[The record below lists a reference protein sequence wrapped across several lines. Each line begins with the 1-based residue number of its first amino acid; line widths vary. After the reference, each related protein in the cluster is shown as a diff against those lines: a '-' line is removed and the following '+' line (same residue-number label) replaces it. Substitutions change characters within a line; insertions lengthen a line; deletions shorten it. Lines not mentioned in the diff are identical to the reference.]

1 MLDLYVHYITYLIN
15 ALQLAIPD
23 EYQGIK
29 LGITIRPIYYR
40 LEEHLT
46 PDERRRY
53 FGVARFYGPGMTQ
66 ELLFKIEKIILHKTK
81 QYIFGPNSYNSECRY
96 NVSPETIMAICIS
109 CYEDF
114 CKKHE
119 NVFYELMNIEK
130 ALLVRDE
137 NTEEIK
143 RLDKQYQKHEHFKS
157 LEDLQTSVDLP
168 SFKGYQTEAFARL
181 VEAFNNRFSIMK
193 FATLLNIMC
202 GYGKTILIQAF
213 ACMFANEFRCIV
225 YCTERLALIEDQIG
239 RFSGIRDC
247 GFSPIELSSSG
258 SKYCR
263 TDDEFASLIRSNGKF
278 IIFVAHKSFHR
289 LAPLLQQEGRI
300 LFIFDEAHNLCREPS
315 EAHPLIIL
323 NKLRVPKKVDDFTIY
338 STATKINGVLTPDN
352 TRIYM
357 NDPTYFN
364 VTNIQYT
371 DIKRGIDEQFICPF
385 KLVVRA
391 NVANICEQLEGQKEQ
406 ISMSITDRSLL
417 INCINVLCSL
427 FLDVTLARPPRKV
440 VIYTNRTSR
449 IEAIF
454 AALTYLISV
463 VPGLQDIKLYKL
475 YSKSD
480 RGDLKKFMDEKERC
494 IMINCRILTEGIDC
508 KDIDTIVFCDPKHS
522 EQDIIQCIFRGCR
535 FLLDKIAYIVF
546 PVDENTFMTDNKL
559 STFRTTIKALIK
571 YNDPNV
577 TREML
582 SRSKHELTS
591 GNQEFV
597 KNEMF
602 AGHLIDES
610 IKHKILDVFDKDF
623 VIDGWDGAIKYVLS
637 YKSFITAT
645 EIFEEI
651 KEQKLLTWKGKTPK
665 DTVNSNCGR
674 MADNGIIGR
683 FRNDPKDHYKYY
695 ELSKHISPPSVSMT
709 TFISD
714 LKDQNI
720 FTENDYRDKY
730 GLCYDDKYI
739 YKPELYYPNFTWD
752 LLHDDAKNEY
762 ETFEQCKLRFDEI
775 QQYDDFKKDVA
786 NVIGNDKIWNIFMK
800 YDNKIPQHPKK
811 YNRDYNQFSSLF
823 NLRTRR

>member
-1 MLDLYVHYITYLIN
+1 MLGFFHYIVFT
-15 ALQLAIPD
+15 ALFPD
-23 EYQGIK
+23 QFQCIK
-29 LGITIRPIYYR
+29 LGITVRAIWYR
-40 LEEHLT
+40 LKSYLT
-46 PDERRRY
+46 GDSRREY
-53 FGVARFYGPGMTQ
+53 FSVVEFYGPGMTS
-66 ELLFKIEKIILHKTK
+66 ERLLKLEKIILYRTK
-81 QYIFGPNSYNSECRY
+81 QYIKNAEDYASECRF
-96 NVSPETIMAICIS
+96 NVSAEVIYQICLS

-119 NVFYELMNIEK
+119 NIFYKQVDIKE

-137 NTEEIK
+137 DTEDIK
-143 RLDKQYQKHEHFKS
+143 REDKKYQKHEYFKS
-157 LEDLQTSVDLP
+157 FEDLQTSIDLP
-168 SFKGYQTEAFARL
+168 QFKGYQTEAFARL

-193 FATLLNIMC
+193 FAALLNIMC

-225 YCTERLALIEDQIG
+225 YCTERLALIEDQIN
-239 RFSGIRDC
+239 RFSGIRDR

-263 TDDEFASLIRSNGKF
+263 TDAEFASLIRSNGKF

-289 LAPLLQQEGRI
+289 LAPLLQQENRI

-385 KLVVRA
+385 KLVVRT
-391 NVANICEQLEGQKEQ
+391 NVTNICEQLEGQKEQ

-535 FLLDKIAYIVF
+535 FLLGKIAYIVF

-602 AGHLIDES
+602 AGHFIDES
-610 IKHKILDVFDKDF
+610 IKHKILDVFSADF
-623 VIDGWDGAIKYVLS
+623 IIDDLKGAVKYVLS
-637 YKSFITAT
+637 YKSFITAK
-645 EIFEEI
+645 EIYKEI
-651 KEQKLLTWKGKTPK
+651 NEQKLWSVKGETPEN
-665 DTVNSNCGR
+665 TISARCGEYYKS
-674 MADNGIIGR
+674 GIIGCI
-683 FRNDPKDHYKYY
+683 KDSRDGLLKYY
-695 ELSKHISPPSVSMT
+695 ELAKPKVPIIT
-709 TFISD
+709 TKTFIEE
-714 LKDQNI
+714 LKDQDI
-720 FTENDYRDKY
+720 FTEVDYREKY
-730 GLCYDDKYI
+730 SSKYDDI
-739 YKPELYYPNFTWD
+739 FVFNPVSYYPNFNWD
-752 LLHDDAKNEY
+752 LVYDDSKNEY
-762 ETFEQCKLRFDEI
+762 ETFELCECRIKQIITFDE
-775 QQYDDFKKDVA
+775 FKKQIIG
-786 NVIGNDKIWNIFMK
+786 VIGNDKIWNVLMK
-800 YDNKIPQHPKK
+800 YDNRIPSHPKK
-811 YNRDYNQFSSLF
+811 YNTSYDQFGPLF
-823 NLRTRR
+823 NSWARR